1 MAVAELTKS
10 EEAKKKVEKSES
22 RENRAEEKS
31 GSSNWMQDAAGFFP
45 RKWADLTRFL
55 SEVRGELKKV
65 TWPSR
70 QEVYSTT
77 IIIIATTVFFGF
89 YLWLIDLGY
98 TKLLTQVLR

>member
-1 MAVAELTKS
+1 MAVAEMTKS
-10 EEAKKKVEKSES
+10 EEAKKKVEKNES
-22 RENRAEEKS
+22 GDASKS
-31 GSSNWMQDAAGFFP
+31 GSPSWVQDAVGFVP

-55 SEVRGELKKV
+55 VEVRAELKKV

-70 QEVYSTT
+70 QEVYTT
-77 IIIIATTVFFGF
+77 TLIIIGTTVFFGF